1 MLVHS
6 TPGVYF
12 EHVDLKRPAIGPLRT
27 DIAGFV
33 GYAER
38 GPVLEAVKVSLW
50 RQFVATFGDPLS
62 FAHLA
67 YAVRGFFENGGASC
81 YVVRVADPLV
91 AAAASAILPL
101 NETDTP
107 YLHVWASHGVIN
119 DPVTGSPKM
128 ENGTPVRV
136 SSPGSWG
143 NRISVSVLPAS
154 LGTTRTQGTQPTDG
168 TGSYVESLTGFRKG
182 SFVRLSSPGSPER
195 YRRIDGIDVH
205 LRLLTWDAPLTGFDL
220 TAPLTLETL
229 ECTLLVLMDGQ
240 VVERHTNVSFSP
252 THDRYIVDVIQA
264 NSRLIDLEICT
275 LPAASSTGGPTCPPL
290 SLNPPPFDPFPP
302 PLIDRLPLSG
312 GKDGL
317 ATADERHFI
326 SALQVLEKVD
336 EVSLLAAPDV
346 VLQPEAPPAPR
357 RPDVPPQSCEILEPP
372 PEGKLAGVVLEE
384 GTGTALGGVRIL
396 LVGGSASTVTDTS
409 GSFLLDTL
417 PVGRITLLL
426 TRDGFH
432 DREVTAEA
440 RTVPTTGTGQPTFYL
455 SPVTLPEAL
464 DEESI
469 FAVQQAMVLQGEA
482 GLYRV
487 ALLDPPRTRLGTE
500 AIQTWRARFD
510 SSYAALFYP
519 WLLVD
524 AGTGGLLREVPP
536 SGHVAGLIA
545 RTDLEQGVHRAP
557 ANFEVRDV
565 RALTDD
571 VGDAV
576 QGVLNP
582 LGINCLRALPGRGIR
597 LYGARTLSSDTSWR
611 FLNVRRLLLLIEEA
625 VEDAHQWAVFES
637 NNTVLRQA
645 LTYSLTTF
653 LRTLWQ
659 QGALSGASQE
669 AAFLVKC
676 DQENNPP
683 RTVDAGQILAEVSV
697 APAHPFEFI
706 TFRLGR
712 TVDTVKVTE

>member
-1 MLVHS
+1 MLARS

-38 GPVLEAVKVSLW
+38 GPVLEAVKISLW
-50 RQFVATFGDPLS
+50 RQFVATFGEPLP

-67 YAVRGFFENGGASC
+67 WAVRGFFENGGASC
-81 YVVRVADPLV
+81 YVVRVADPLE
-91 AAAASAILPL
+91 AAAAEAVLPL
-101 NETDTP
+101 DESGSL
-107 YLHVWASHGVIN
+107 YLRVWASHGVIN
-119 DPVTGSPKM
+119 DPATGRPKM
-128 ENGTPVRV
+128 ENGRPVRV
-136 SSPGSWG
+136 SSPGVWG
-143 NRISVSVLPAS
+143 NRLSISLLPAL
-154 LGTTRTQGTQPTDG
+154 LGTTRTQGAQPADG
-168 TGSYVESLTGFRKG
+168 SGSYVESLTGFRKG
-182 SFVRLSSPGSPER
+182 SFVRISSPGSPDL
-195 YRRIDGIDVH
+195 YRTIEDVDVH
-205 LRLLTWDAPLTGFDL
+205 LRHLTWDAPLTGFDL
-220 TAPLTLETL
+220 TKPLTLETL

-240 VVERHTNVSFSP
+240 VIERHTNLSFSAA
-252 THDRYIVDVIQA
+252 HDRFIVDVVQA
-264 NSRLIDLEICT
+264 NSRHIDVEVGESAPSGGGGHVGPPQLSLAI
-275 LPAASSTGGPTCPPL
+275 ASFAPPL
-290 SLNPPPFDPFPP
+290 V
-302 PLIDRLPLSG
+302 DRLPLSG

-317 ATADERHFI
+317 ATAGEQHFLA
-326 SALQVLEKVD
+326 ALQVLEKVD
-336 EVSLLAAPDV
+336 EVSMLAAPDV

-357 RPDVPPQSCEILEPP
+357 RPDVPPLSCEILEPP

-384 GTGTALGGVRIL
+384 GSDTALGGVRIV
-396 LVGGSASTVTDTS
+396 LVGGSASTTTDTS
-409 GSFLLDTL
+409 GAFLLENL
-417 PVGRITLLL
+417 PVGRVTLLL
-426 TRDGFH
+426 SRDGYYE
-432 DREVTAEA
+432 REVTAEA
-440 RTVPTTGTGQPTFYL
+440 RTVLPTGTGVPTFYL
-455 SPVTLPEAL
+455 SPITLPKAL
-464 DEESI
+464 DEDSVFTI
-469 FAVQQAMVLQGEA
+469 QQAMVLQGEV

-487 ALLDPPRTRLGTE
+487 ALLDPPFTRLGTE

-519 WLLVD
+519 WLRVD
-524 AGTGGLLREVPP
+524 TGAGGVLRDVPP

-545 RTDLEQGVHRAP
+545 RTDLEHGVHRAP

-565 RALTDD
+565 RALTND
-571 VGDAV
+571 VDDAV
-576 QGVLNP
+576 QGILNP
-582 LGINCLRALPGRGIR
+582 LGINCLRVLPGRGIR

-625 VEDAHQWAVFES
+625 VEDAHQWAVFEP

-659 QGALSGASQE
+659 QGALSGASPE

-683 RTVDAGQILAEVSV
+683 ETVEAGRILAEISV
-697 APAHPFEFI
+697 APANPFEFI